1 MERGTPLVSLPSCP
15 QVSSMQSLANAFD
28 LENSGQL
35 QWAHGVNTPAKLA
48 AACADTAVQVLEA
61 DVFFEAADA
70 TPLIKPHSGAT
81 TELDLASF
89 LTQATLTNK
98 AVKLDFHSPA
108 AVEPTLALLRLLR
121 PSLPPILH
129 ADVFALLAPKA
140 RAEALEPEQFIRMVA
155 KNLPTAII
163 SLGWS
168 LKREG
173 DADGRVEEALVLQL
187 AAMLSE
193 RLGPS
198 SYGLEIRAGYQP
210 TRNGVRG
217 EHGAALILDPLPAAP
232 LASPTALGGN
242 VVSLLPRLRRVA

>member
-1 MERGTPLVSLPSCP
+1 
-15 QVSSMQSLANAFD
+15 MQSLADAFN
-28 LENSGQL
+28 LEHSGQL
-35 QWAHGVNTPAKLA
+35 QWAHGIDTPAKLA
-48 AACADTAVQVLEA
+48 AACADSALHVLEA
-61 DVFFEAADA
+61 NVYFESADA
-70 TPLIKPHSGAT
+70 LPLIKAHAGAT
-81 TELDLASF
+81 TDLDLASF
-89 LTQATLTNK
+89 MTQATLANK

-108 AVEPTLALLRLLR
+108 AVEPTVALLRLLR
-121 PSLPPILH
+121 PPLAPIFH

-140 RAEALEPEQFIRMVA
+140 RAEALEPEQFIRLVA
-155 KNLPTAII
+155 KNLPHAII

-187 AAMLSE
+187 AAMLGE

-198 SYGLEIRAGYQP
+198 AYGLEIRAGYQP
-210 TRNGVRG
+210 TRNGRQG

-232 LASPTALGGN
+232 PAHSNAAAGSN

>member
-1 MERGTPLVSLPSCP
+1 
-15 QVSSMQSLANAFD
+15 MQSLNTALG
-28 LENSGQL
+28 LESSTPL
-35 QWAHGVNTPAKLA
+35 QWGIGVNTPAKLA
-48 AACADTAVQVLEA
+48 AACADPAIHVLEA
-61 DVFFEAADA
+61 DVFFESADA
-70 TPLIKPHSGAT
+70 TPLIKASAG
-81 TELDLASF
+81 ELSDLDLASF
-89 LTQATLTNK
+89 LTQAQLANK

-121 PSLPPILH
+121 PTLPPVLH

-140 RAEALEPEQFIRMVA
+140 RTEALEPEQFIRMVA
-155 KNLPTAII
+155 KTLPNAII

-173 DADGRVEEALVLQL
+173 DTDGRVEEALIFQL

-210 TRNGVRG
+210 TRNGKRG

-232 LASPTALGGN
+232 VASPTALGGN